1 MANGNNKKNS
11 KKKIYVFGGLG
22 VLVLGLILLVIIQG
36 SKEEIITVQT
46 EKVEKRNIT
55 QNVTATGKIQP
66 EFSVIITP
74 EVTGEVMALTV
85 KEGDDVKKGQVLLRI
100 KADTYLAQK
109 ERVEANLQS
118 ARASLS
124 IQKAQLDKI
133 TGDYNRVKD
142 LHAKRLSS
150 DAEIEASRSL
160 YLTSV
165 ASFES
170 AQAVVQQAQAS
181 LREANEQLNKTVITS
196 PINGTITKL
205 NIEVGERVLGSGFT
219 QGTDIMTVADLS
231 QMEAIV
237 DVDENDVTIISVGD
251 TTRIKVDAFRDR
263 VFNGI
268 VTQIGNSAKSAGF
281 GTQEQVT
288 NFEVRVRLLD
298 ADINLR
304 PGMSCNGTIE
314 TETKKDVVAV
324 PIQSV
329 TARTDVEA
337 PKTEEEQLITS
348 AKKRERRIQEI
359 VFIIVD
365 GKAKAANIET
375 GISDDTYVE
384 VISGLS
390 GGEEVVSGTYRA
402 ISRELKDGSLV
413 TKEEKKTNQAEKK

>member
-298 ADINLR
+298 TDINLR

-337 PKTEEEQLITS
+337 PKTEEDQLITS

>member
-298 ADINLR
+298 TDINLR